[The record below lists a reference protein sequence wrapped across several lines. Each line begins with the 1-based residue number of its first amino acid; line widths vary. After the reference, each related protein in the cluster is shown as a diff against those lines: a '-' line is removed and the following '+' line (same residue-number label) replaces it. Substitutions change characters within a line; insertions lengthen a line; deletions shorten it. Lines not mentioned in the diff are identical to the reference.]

1 MAKPNRCFKMKKVK
15 KLIVLIVVLILFG
28 MLHCY
33 TEKKF
38 SDTQPKGVTEQI
50 EEWVSQLG
58 LD

>member
-1 MAKPNRCFKMKKVK
+1 MKKVK

-28 MLHCY
+28 ILHCY